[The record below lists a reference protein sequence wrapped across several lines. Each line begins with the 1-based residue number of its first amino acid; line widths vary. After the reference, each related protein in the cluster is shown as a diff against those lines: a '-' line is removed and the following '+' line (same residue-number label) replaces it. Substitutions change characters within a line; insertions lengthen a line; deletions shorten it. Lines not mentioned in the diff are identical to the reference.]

1 MADQLSLRL
10 EADRAGWPGAL
21 RAMVPQLADEPFDD
35 PDTLFEPWWGG
46 ERALAYVGRDLAS
59 EDAPAGALEVRL
71 VSADGVLLTDRVPE
85 IGDLPASLGDRAA
98 ILDGTL
104 VAVDEAG
111 RLDAAGL
118 AARLGGRTGPGLAFL
133 VYDLLSL
140 DGRSLAGEPLERRRS
155 RLVRLLRPTP
165 SIVLVPMIAGEG
177 RALSTAAAAQ
187 GVGWVLARDRRGPY
201 LAGVTSSLWRL
212 IAVSPA
218 EPADEPAGEPGRPAP
233 STGET
238 GESGGAIPPASPI
251 LALIRR
257 LPLDD
262 PG

>member
-21 RAMVPQLADEPFDD
+21 RAMVPQPADEPFDD

-46 ERALAYVGRDLAS
+46 ERALAYVGRDLAA

-71 VSADGVLLTDRVPE
+71 VSADGVLLTDQVPE
-85 IGDLPASLGDRAA
+85 IADLPASLGDRAA

-104 VAVDEAG
+104 VAVDDAG

-118 AARLGGRTGPGLAFL
+118 AARLDGRTGPGLAFL

-177 RALSTAAAAQ
+177 RALSAAAAAQ

-218 EPADEPAGEPGRPAP
+218 EPGGEPAGSAP
-233 STGET
+233 SAGGTGA
-238 GESGGAIPPASPI
+238 GAESVQGASPI

-257 LPLDD
+257 LPLDE